1 MCQKVSI
8 FAQKVYWLKKIYM
21 CTYAVSIIVEK
32 PFYYCTHPNTPPPGH
47 VLNKIVF
54 LREWE
59 QANLHVVVWTE
70 PPSIWWWHCVL
81 GLMWFRI
88 AHKDKA
94 AFLRVQKSEIV
105 LEYVQTE
112 ALECRL
118 ARDRAFWASRRQC
131 LDLGQLKSKR
141 CACLDTKLR
150 LLLRQEKSE
159 RYASLNDKLM

>member
-1 MCQKVSI
+1 MFWIRLV
-8 FAQKVYWLKKIYM
+8 
-21 CTYAVSIIVEK
+21 IVRAGASQ
-32 PFYYCTHPNTPPPGH
+32 FTCS
-47 VLNKIVF
+47 
-54 LREWE
+54 
-59 QANLHVVVWTE
+59 VWTE
-70 PPSIWWWHCVL
+70 PPSIWWWYCVL
-81 GLMWFRI
+81 GLMWFCI

-94 AFLRVQKSEIV
+94 ALLRVQRKSEIV

-159 RYASLNDKLM
+159 RYASLNDKLMQALWHTVNEPSVSYCMHFAALAHLTTSATSLILTHNVQRFTS